1 MIDQKSFFY
10 MCLLSLQFGMQPTLT
25 RSYTP
30 KDICR
35 STVILVQEILKL
47 FFAYMMLTIS
57 GSKKSALSG
66 KSQNTNLFLRRINL
80 TSLLYSGWNPSTWV
94 RVAFVPAGLYALQN
108 IAALKAYQNLDALTF
123 NVLNR
128 EFWHIVRGDRFS
140 PP

>member
-30 KDICR
+30 KDNCR